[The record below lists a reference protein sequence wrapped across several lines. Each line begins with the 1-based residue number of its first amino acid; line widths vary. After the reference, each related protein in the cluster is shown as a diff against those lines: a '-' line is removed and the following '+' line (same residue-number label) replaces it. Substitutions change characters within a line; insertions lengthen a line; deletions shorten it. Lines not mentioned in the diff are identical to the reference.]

1 MKKVEYT
8 VLGLN
13 MESISVIYGIFLIS
27 WGIIISVISNSAS
40 VTSFIPTIIGIPILI
55 LSLFAI
61 WFSAR
66 KKMLMHFSVIFG
78 LLAFIG
84 GFDFFRD
91 LLSYEGIFLNF
102 YALTSKLMLLLTGG
116 VYCFLCI
123 QSFRFARKTSA

>member
-13 MESISVIYGIFLIS
+13 MESVSVIYGIFLIS

-40 VTSFIPTIIGIPILI
+40 VTSFIPTIVGIPILI

-66 KKMLMHFSVIFG
+66 KKMLMHLSVMFG

-91 LLSYEGIFLNF
+91 LLSYEGTF
-102 YALTSKLMLLLTGG
+102 M
-116 VYCFLCI
+116 
-123 QSFRFARKTSA
+123 R

>member
-40 VTSFIPTIIGIPILI
+40 VTSFIPTIVGIPILI
-55 LSLFAI
+55 LSLLAI

-66 KKMLMHFSVIFG
+66 KKMLMHLSVMFG
-78 LLAFIG
+78 LLALLEALI
-84 GFDFFRD
+84 FFV
-91 LLSYEGIFLNF
+91 
-102 YALTSKLMLLLTGG
+102 M
-116 VYCFLCI
+116 C
-123 QSFRFARKTSA
+123 